1 MGGVMSSNILG
12 AIVGFVVGLAG
23 FLFIRL
29 AASRVESKGVGPEP
43 ARTANILRKV
53 AVVDL
58 ALFTALGYFV
68 GPMIVAGA
76 G

>member
-1 MGGVMSSNILG
+1 MSSNVLG
-12 AIVGFVVGLAG
+12 AIVGFVVGLMG

-43 ARTANILRKV
+43 AKTAAILRTV

-58 ALFTALGYFV
+58 ALFTVLGYFV